1 MKLTWPGQSAKAEAV
16 QADGSGRASQNA
28 KNKKRSLSPRR
39 EMMALRPLRNP
50 ALEWVE
56 EEGRIVLN
64 IKRGQ
69 GTRGKW
75 TLRLVSLFIP
85 LPDNHR
91 VVLDPIGTHVW
102 QMLDGQTTVERIAK
116 SLAKEYKITPREAE
130 LSLQQF
136 FKELGRRGYIGFSQE
151 QHRSRE

>member
-1 MKLTWPGQSAKAEAV
+1 MMKLTWPGRGARTEAV
-16 QADGSGRASQNA
+16 QAADSGRAAQNT
-28 KNKKRSLSPRR
+28 KNKKRPLSPRR
-39 EMMALRPLRNP
+39 AMMALRPLRNP
-50 ALEWVE
+50 ALEWAE

-75 TLRLVSLFIP
+75 TMRLVSLFIP
-85 LPDNHR
+85 LPEGHR

-102 QMLDGQTTVERIAK
+102 HMMDGQTSVERIVK
-116 SLAKEYKITPREAE
+116 SLSKEYKITPREAE

-136 FKELGRRGYIGFSQE
+136 FKELSRRGYVGFVNE
-151 QHRSRE
+151 